1 MSRGFLLIDL
11 NSYMEIG
18 KAAFSEQ
25 PLNKYVNQFGQ
36 IKSLKV
42 YLKHVFEQKS
52 KSV

>member
-1 MSRGFLLIDL
+1 
-11 NSYMEIG
+11 MEIG

-42 YLKHVFEQKS
+42 NLKDVFELSS
-52 KSV
+52 KYV